1 MTPVS
6 GNGKKHGAAVVG
18 LRMGRAH
25 CQAYV
30 GMEEV
35 ELRAVCDISGERAA
49 ELGAQFKVP
58 LATTS
63 FEQVLAD
70 DAIRFVSVVTPDH
83 FHAEYAVAALEA
95 GKDVLCEKPM
105 APTVEECQRMVAA
118 AEKAGRALM
127 IGQSYRFNP
136 AYLAVKQAVERGD
149 VGEVYFVASDYWN
162 NLMGVG
168 GEGNWRNDPAIRH
181 PFVGGCHA
189 LDLTRWVA
197 GDLVEV
203 SARANHKSFKE
214 QPTEDFITASL
225 LFESGAIGRA
235 IVSSGC
241 MRPFL
246 TSLEVH
252 GTEGSIV
259 DGKLWKAKQ
268 DKEPRPLPVPEVPSP
283 IEGET
288 RAFVAA
294 VLEGTPLPVSARDGA
309 LSTIAAHAVVEC
321 LRTGKTMRMHT
332 DTLSFEPL
340 G

>member
-1 MTPVS
+1 MPA
-6 GNGKKHGAAVVG
+6 GNGRKFGAAVIG
-18 LRMGRAH
+18 LRMGRGH
-25 CQAYV
+25 CQAYA
-30 GMEEV
+30 GIESV
-35 ELRAVCDISGERAA
+35 ELRAVCDASEERAR
-49 ELGAQFKVP
+49 EIGAQFGVP
-58 LATTS
+58 LATTD
-63 FEQVLAD
+63 FEKVLKD
-70 DAIRFVSVVTPDH
+70 DQIRFVSVATPDH
-83 FHAEYAVAALEA
+83 FHAEYTVAALEA

-118 AEKAGRALM
+118 AEAAGRALM

-136 AYLAVKQAVERGD
+136 AYLAVKQAVDRGD

-189 LDLTRWVA
+189 ADLTRWIA
-197 GDLVEV
+197 GDVTEV

-214 QPTEDFITASL
+214 QPTEDFITASYS
-225 LFESGAIGRA
+225 FASGAIGRA

-259 DGKLWKAKQ
+259 DGTLWKAKQ
-268 DKEPRPLPVPEVPSP
+268 DKEPRELPVPEVPGP
-283 IEGET
+283 IDGET
-288 RAFVAA
+288 RAFVQA
-294 VLEGTPLPVSARDGA
+294 VLDGTPLPVDAREGA
-309 LSTIAAHAVVEC
+309 KSTILAHAVVAC
-321 LRTGKTMRMHT
+321 LRTGKAMRM
-332 DTLSFEPL
+332 DNEALAFEPV

>member
-1 MTPVS
+1 MATS
-6 GNGKKHGAAVVG
+6 SEIGAAVVG

-25 CQAYV
+25 CQAYAGIEGV
-30 GMEEV
+30 A
-35 ELRAVCDISGERAA
+35 LRAVCDVSEEKAREVA
-49 ELGAQFKVP
+49 EQFGVP
-58 LATTS
+58 LATTELGDILS
-63 FEQVLAD
+63 D
-70 DAIRFVSVVTPDH
+70 DSIRFVSVVVPDH
-83 FHAEYAVAALEA
+83 FHADYTVAALEA

-105 APTVEECQRMVAA
+105 APTAEECRRMVAA
-118 AEKAGRALM
+118 ADGAGRALM

-136 AYLAVKQAVERGD
+136 AFLAVKQAVERGD

-189 LDLTRWVA
+189 ADLTRWIA
-197 GDLVEV
+197 GDVVEV

-214 QPTEDFITASL
+214 QPTEDFITASF
-225 LFESGAIGRA
+225 LFESGAVGRA

-259 DGKLWKAKQ
+259 DGKLWKAKA
-268 DKEPRPLPVPEVPSP
+268 DKEARPLPIPEAPSP

-288 RAFVAA
+288 RAFVEA
-294 VLEGTPLPVSARDGA
+294 VLAGKPLPVDARDGA
-309 LSTIAAHAVVEC
+309 RSTILAHAVVEC
-321 LRTGKTMRMHT
+321 LRTGKAMRM
-332 DTLSFEPL
+332 DNDALSFETI

>member
-1 MTPVS
+1 MASSSAT
-6 GNGKKHGAAVVG
+6 GAAVVG

-25 CQAYV
+25 CQAYAGIEGV
-30 GMEEV
+30 T
-35 ELRAVCDISGERAA
+35 LRAVCDANAERAKEVA
-49 ELGAQFKVP
+49 AQFGVP
-58 LATTS
+58 VATAD
-63 FEQVLAD
+63 FEEILSD
-70 DAIRFVSVVTPDH
+70 DAIRFVSVVVPDH
-83 FHAEYAVAALEA
+83 FHAEYTVAALAA

-105 APTVEECQRMVAA
+105 APTVAECQQMVAA
-118 AEKAGRALM
+118 AEAAGRALM

-136 AYLAVKQAVERGD
+136 AFLAVKQAVERGD

-189 LDLTRWVA
+189 ADLTRWIA
-197 GDLVEV
+197 GDVVEV

-214 QPTEDFITASL
+214 QPTEDFITASYV
-225 LFESGAIGRA
+225 FESGAIGRA

-259 DGKLWKAKQ
+259 DGALWKAKA

-294 VLEGTPLPVSARDGA
+294 VLEGGPLPVDARDGA
-309 LSTIAAHAVVEC
+309 KSTILAHAVVEC
-321 LRTGKTMRMHT
+321 LRTGRALRM
-332 DTLSFEPL
+332 DNDALSFEPIA
-340 G
+340 